1 MFDSSFGNH
10 KVNSEPVYKKEQIP
24 SGYIPEFD
32 SDGLLKASTKVIS
45 SRADY
50 LGMFHSGN
58 RYWCPY
64 LSIMAAFTNSTPLA
78 RNNQLYIPFFVD
90 RDMVVSEIVLNLTT
104 IGSSGSKLNYGIVAS
119 RPNAHPLPGA
129 VIFQSTEFL
138 TNTTGDKASNGLSL
152 NIPAGFYF
160 FVVWHNS
167 TSTLRFRGVATTAME
182 PLFHINSLADAGY
195 AHSYSI
201 GKTYANAL
209 VGNEVLV
216 PVFSSAS
223 GMLLPVWIWKE

>member
-10 KVNSEPVYKKEQIP
+10 KVNMEPVYKKQQIP

-32 SDGLLKASTKVIS
+32 SDGLLKASSKHITSKS
-45 SRADY
+45 DF
-50 LGMFHSGN
+50 LGKFHSGN

-64 LSIMAAFTNSTPLA
+64 LSTMAAFTNSTPIA
-78 RNNQLYIPFFVD
+78 RNTQLYIPFFLD
-90 RDMVVSEIVLNLTT
+90 KDLTISEIVLNLTT
-104 IGSSGSKLNYGIVAS
+104 TGSSGSKLNYGIVAS
-119 RPNAHPLPGA
+119 RPNSHPLPGA
-129 VIFQSTEFL
+129 VKFQSAEFL
-138 TNTTGDKASNGLSL
+138 TNATGDKASLGLAL
-152 NIPAGFYF
+152 NVLAGFYF

-182 PLFHINSLADAGY
+182 PLLNINSLSDAGY

-201 GKTYANAL
+201 VKTYSNAL

-216 PVFSSAS
+216 PVLSSAS
-223 GMLLPVWIWKE
+223 GVLLPVGLIK

>member
-10 KVNSEPVYKKEQIP
+10 KVNSEPVHKKQQIP

-32 SDGLLKASTKVIS
+32 SDGLLKASTKVITS
-45 SRADY
+45 KSDY
-50 LGMFHSGN
+50 LGKFHSGN

-64 LSIMAAFTNSTPLA
+64 LSTMAAFTNSTPLA
-78 RNNQLYIPFFVD
+78 RNNQLYIPFFLD
-90 RDMVVSEIVLNLTT
+90 KDLTISEIVLNLATT
-104 IGSSGSKLNYGIVAS
+104 GSSGSKLNYGIVAS

-138 TNTTGDKASNGLSL
+138 TNTTGDKASVGLSL

-167 TSTLRFRGVATTAME
+167 TSTLRFRGVTATATE
-182 PLFHINSLADAGY
+182 PLLHINSLSDAGY
-195 AHSYSI
+195 VHSYSI
-201 GKTYANAL
+201 AKTYSNAL
-209 VGNEVLV
+209 AGNEAFV
-216 PVFSSAS
+216 PVFSSVS
-223 GMLLPVWIWKE
+223 GMVPVFLMKE